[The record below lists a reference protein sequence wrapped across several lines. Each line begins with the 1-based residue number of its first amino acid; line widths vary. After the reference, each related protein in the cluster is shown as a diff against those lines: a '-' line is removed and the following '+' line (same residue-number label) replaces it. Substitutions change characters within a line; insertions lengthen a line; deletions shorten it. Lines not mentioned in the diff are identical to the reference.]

1 MKDMPGIKKIHL
13 DGFTG
18 ALMAVESFDG
28 TVTILH
34 GPGGCRNYHTFL
46 SSQCYSRRPPE
57 NFKRYSQ
64 KYFYWNSRMPCTYMD
79 ENDYIN
85 GAEPKIEEILPIVK
99 EVNGGVA
106 VFIQSPGAALIGDNI
121 SDVIERQGYSD
132 TALAI
137 EESLISQPFS
147 SSYDHTV
154 RSIIEWKR
162 PKKKDVRK
170 GSVNILGLP
179 ITTKAWVDSLEELNH
194 MLELCGIEV
203 ITSPGA
209 GCSVNEI
216 DSSAEAEY
224 NVMVCPEYGTRTAEY
239 YESKLGIKCITTEA
253 GAPVGFDASEEW
265 IKNICAAMGKD
276 PSPALKYI
284 NKQRL
289 RAFSTIDN
297 LVYNQRTKGIRFAV
311 MADSSVLLPLTKWLY
326 SYLSMVPVFLEAE
339 PGEDPECTRSLD
351 DFLDKKGLRGSV
363 EKDITKADPYF
374 VLADGHMSETLR
386 LMGICKAGV
395 DLSAPDLSHFSFI
408 PKPVMGALGSMY
420 ILDEIFNNL

>member
-1 MKDMPGIKKIHL
+1 MPGIKKIPM

-28 TVTILH
+28 TVTVLH

-46 SSQCYSRRPPE
+46 SSQCYSRRSPE
-57 NFKRYSQ
+57 NFRKYSQ

-85 GAEPKIEEILPIVK
+85 GAEFKIEEMLPIVK
-99 EVNGGVA
+99 EVDGGVA

-121 SDVIERQGYSD
+121 SDAIERLGYSD
-132 TALAI
+132 SALAI

-162 PKKKDVRK
+162 PERTKVRK
-170 GSVNILGLP
+170 GAVNILGLP
-179 ITTKAWVDSLEELNH
+179 ITTKAWADSLEELKN
-194 MLELCGIEV
+194 MLALCEIEV

-209 GCSVNEI
+209 GCSVDDI
-216 DSSAEAEY
+216 GFSAEAEY
-224 NVMVCPEYGTRTAEY
+224 NVMVCPEYGSRTAEY
-239 YESKLGIKCITTEA
+239 YEGGFGIRCITSKA

-265 IKNICAAMGKD
+265 IKNICAEMGKD
-276 PSPALKYI
+276 PSPALAYI
-284 NKQRL
+284 GKQRR
-289 RAFSTIDN
+289 RAFNTIDK
-297 LVYNQRTKGIRFAV
+297 LVYNQKTKGMRFAV

-326 SYLSMVPVFLEAE
+326 SYLSMIPVFLEAE
-339 PGEDPECTRSLD
+339 PGEDQGCMKMLD
-351 DFLDKKGLRGSV
+351 EFIESRDLRGSL
-363 EKDITKADPYF
+363 KRDITAAEPYF

-386 LMGICKAGV
+386 LMDVCKAGV

-420 ILDEIFNNL
+420 ILDEIFNSL

>member
-1 MKDMPGIKKIHL
+1 MPGIKKIHM

-28 TVTILH
+28 TVTVLH
-34 GPGGCRNYHTFL
+34 GPGGCRNYHTFI
-46 SSQCYSRRPPE
+46 SSQCYSRRSPE
-57 NFKRYSQ
+57 NFKKYSQ

-99 EVNGGVA
+99 EVDGGVA
-106 VFIQSPGAALIGDNI
+106 VFIQSPGASLIGDNI
-121 SDVIERQGYSD
+121 SDVIERLGYSG

-162 PKKKDVRK
+162 PKKAELRK
-170 GSVNILGLP
+170 GAVNILGLP
-179 ITTKAWVDSLEELNH
+179 ITTKAWADSLEELKY
-194 MLELCGIEV
+194 MLGLCGIEV

-239 YESKLGIKCITTEA
+239 YENKLGIKCIRSEA
-253 GAPVGFDASEEW
+253 GAPVGFNASEEW
-265 IKNICAAMGKD
+265 IKNVCATMGKD
-276 PSPALKYI
+276 PSRALEYI
-284 NKQRL
+284 GKQRL
-289 RAFSTIDN
+289 RAFNTIDN
-297 LVYNQRTKGIRFAV
+297 LVYNQRTKGTRFAV

-339 PGEDPECTRSLD
+339 PGEDPGCMRSLD
-351 DFLDKKGLRGSV
+351 VFLDQKGLRGSV
-363 EKDITKADPYF
+363 GKDITKAEPYF
-374 VLADGHMSETLR
+374 VLADGHMSETMR

>member
-1 MKDMPGIKKIHL
+1 MPKIKKIPM

-18 ALMAVESFDG
+18 ALMAVESFNG
-28 TVTILH
+28 TVTVLH

-46 SSQCYSRRPPE
+46 SSQCYPRRPPE

-85 GAEPKIEEILPIVK
+85 GAESKIEEMLPIVK
-99 EVNGGVA
+99 EVDGGAA
-106 VFIQSPGAALIGDNI
+106 VFIRSPGASLIGDNI

-162 PKKKDVRK
+162 PKKTEMRK
-170 GSVNILGLP
+170 GTVNILGLP
-179 ITTKAWVDSLEELNH
+179 VTTKAWADSLEELKY
-194 MLELCGIEV
+194 MLALCDINV
-203 ITSPGA
+203 IASPGA
-209 GCSVNEI
+209 GCSVNDI
-216 DSSAEAEY
+216 GPSAAAEY
-224 NVMVCPEYGTRTAEY
+224 NVMVCPEYGSRTADY
-239 YESKLGIKCITTEA
+239 YEKKLSIKCIRSEA

-265 IKNICAAMGKD
+265 IKNICGVMGKD
-276 PSPALKYI
+276 PSGAVEYV

-289 RAFSTIDN
+289 RAFNTINN
-297 LVYNQRTKGIRFAV
+297 LVYNQRTKGIRFAI
-311 MADSSVLLPLTKWLY
+311 MADSSILLPLTKWLY
-326 SYLSMVPVFLEAE
+326 SYLSMIPVFLEAE
-339 PGEDPECTRSLD
+339 PGEDEGCMRSLD
-351 DFLDKKGLRGSV
+351 HFLDDRGLRVSL
-363 EKDITKADPYF
+363 ERDISKAEPYF
-374 VLADGHMSETLR
+374 VLADGHMSETMR
-386 LMGICKAGV
+386 LMGVCKAGV

-408 PKPVMGALGSMY
+408 PKPVMGVLGSMY

>member
-1 MKDMPGIKKIHL
+1 MKDMQGIKKIHL

-28 TVTILH
+28 TVTVLH

-46 SSQCYSRRPPE
+46 SSQCYPRMSPE
-57 NFKRYSQ
+57 SFKRYSQ

-85 GAEPKIEEILPIVK
+85 GAEQKIEEILPIVK
-99 EVNGGVA
+99 EVDGGIA
-106 VFIQSPGAALIGDNI
+106 VFIQSPGASLIGDNI
-121 SDVIERQGYSD
+121 SDVIERMGYSD

-154 RSIIEWKR
+154 RSIIEWKK
-162 PKKKDVRK
+162 PKKAAVRK
-170 GSVNILGLP
+170 GAVNILGLP
-179 ITTKAWVDSLEELNH
+179 ITTKAWADSLEELKY
-194 MLELCGIEV
+194 MLGLCGIDV
-203 ITSPGA
+203 VTSPGA
-209 GCSVNEI
+209 GCSADDI
-216 DSSAEAEY
+216 DASAEAEY
-224 NVMVCPEYGTRTAEY
+224 NVMVCPEYGIRTADY
-239 YESKLGIKCITTEA
+239 YEKELGIRCICSEA

-265 IKNICAAMGKD
+265 IKNICTTMGKD
-276 PSPALKYI
+276 PSMALGYI

-289 RAFSTIDN
+289 RAFSIIEN

-339 PGEDPECTRSLD
+339 PGEDPGCMRSLGA
-351 DFLDKKGLRGSV
+351 FLDQKGLKSSV
-363 EKDITKADPYF
+363 ENDITRAEPYF
-374 VLADGHMSETLR
+374 VLADGHMAETMR
-386 LMGICKAGV
+386 LMGVCKAGV

>member
-1 MKDMPGIKKIHL
+1 MKDMPGIKKIHM

-28 TVTILH
+28 TVAVLH
-34 GPGGCRNYHTFL
+34 GPGGCRNYHTFI
-46 SSQCYSRRPPE
+46 SSQCYPRMSPE
-57 NFKRYSQ
+57 NFKKYSQ
-64 KYFYWNSRMPCTYMD
+64 KFLYWNPRMPCTYMD

-85 GAEPKIEEILPIVK
+85 GAESKIEEILPIVK
-99 EVNGGVA
+99 DVHRGIA
-106 VFIQSPGAALIGDNI
+106 VFIQSPGASLIGDNI
-121 SDVIERQGYSD
+121 SDVIERLGYSD

-137 EESLISQPFS
+137 GESLISQPFS

-154 RSIIEWKR
+154 RSLIEWKR
-162 PKKKDVRK
+162 PKKKETRK
-170 GSVNILGLP
+170 GTVNILGLP
-179 ITTKAWVDSLEELNH
+179 ITTKAWADSLEELKH
-194 MLELCGIEV
+194 MLALCGIEV

-209 GCSVNEI
+209 GCSVEDI

-224 NVMVCPEYGTRTAEY
+224 NAMVCPEYGSRTAAF
-239 YESKLGIKCITTEA
+239 YEEKLGIHCIRSEA

-276 PSPALKYI
+276 PSAALKYI
-284 NKQRL
+284 GKHRL
-289 RAFSTIDN
+289 RAFNTIDK
-297 LVYNQRTKGIRFAV
+297 LVYNQKTKGTRFAV

-326 SYLSMVPVFLEAE
+326 SYLSMIPVFLEVE
-339 PGEDPECTRSLD
+339 PGEDLNCMRSLD
-351 DFLDKKGLRGSV
+351 AFLDRAGLRGSLDR
-363 EKDITKADPYF
+363 DIAKAEPYF

-386 LMGICKAGV
+386 LMGVCKAGV

-420 ILDEIFNNL
+420 ILDEIFNSL

>member
-1 MKDMPGIKKIHL
+1 MADIKKIHM

-34 GPGGCRNYHTFL
+34 GPGGCRNYHTFI
-46 SSQCYSRRPPE
+46 SSQCYPRRSPD
-57 NFKRYSQ
+57 NFRKYSQ

-85 GAEPKIEEILPIVK
+85 GAEAKVEEILPIVK
-99 EVNGGVA
+99 EIDGGVA
-106 VFIQSPGAALIGDNI
+106 VFIQSPGASLIGDNI
-121 SDVIERQGYSD
+121 SDTIERLGYSD

-154 RSIIEWKR
+154 SSIIKWKA
-162 PKKKDVRK
+162 PKRKTARK
-170 GSVNILGLP
+170 GTVNLLGLP
-179 ITTKAWVDSLEELNH
+179 ITTKAWADSLEELRH
-194 MLELCGIEV
+194 MLALCGIDV

-209 GCSVNEI
+209 GCSVDEI

-224 NVMVCPEYGTRTAEY
+224 NVMVCPEYGSRTADL
-239 YESKLGIKCITTEA
+239 YEKELGISCIRSET
-253 GAPVGFDASEEW
+253 GAPVGFDASEDW
-265 IKNICAAMGKD
+265 IRNICAVMGKD
-276 PSPALKYI
+276 PSGALEYI
-284 NKQRL
+284 NGNRI
-289 RAFSTIDN
+289 RAFNTIDK
-297 LVYNQRTKGIRFAV
+297 LVYNQKTKGIRFAV

-326 SYLSMVPVFLEAE
+326 SYLSMIPVFLEAE
-339 PGEDPECTRSLD
+339 PGEDLNCMKALD
-351 DFLDKKGLRGSV
+351 AFIDGRGLRESMN
-363 EKDITKADPYF
+363 KDITKTEPYF
-374 VLADGHMSETLR
+374 VLADGHTSETLR

-420 ILDEIFNNL
+420 ILDEIFNNM